1 MFIITLLIIVLSST
15 IIFLSKKIRAASL
28 SGDCHFTKEFMRG
41 HWKIRKQHQECV
53 KRRVYL
59 SLTANPHCH
68 HGEDIKKVVEDV
80 FETCLADTQPFD
92 RIP

>member
-53 KRRVYL
+53 KRRV
-59 SLTANPHCH
+59 HCH